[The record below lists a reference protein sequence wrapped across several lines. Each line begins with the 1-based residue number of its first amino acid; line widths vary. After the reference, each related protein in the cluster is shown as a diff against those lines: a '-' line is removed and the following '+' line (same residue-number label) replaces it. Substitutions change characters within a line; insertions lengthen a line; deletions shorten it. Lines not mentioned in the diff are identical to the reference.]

1 MDLEILYKYYL
12 ECRQMITTD
21 TRKIL
26 SGGMYFALKGERFDG
41 NLFAEEAIQKGAK
54 YVIVDDKEIASKIGV
69 QAIFV
74 QNVLNTLQELAKFH
88 RLRLNIPIIAITGSN
103 GKTTTKELLYSV
115 LSQKFKTAY
124 TKGNLNNHIGIPLT
138 LLDIKPTDEISI
150 IEMGANHQKEI
161 EHYCKYV
168 LPNYG
173 IITNFGK
180 AHLEG
185 FGGIEGVI
193 KGKSE
198 LFEDIKERSGIV
210 FFNRNDSTAF
220 NKVKDINLK
229 AFDYSINDPNSF
241 VYGKEIFKNEKVTI
255 EIPEWNLE
263 IKSNL
268 TGSYNVNNILAAIC
282 VGKFFEIDKMQIK
295 NGIESYFPNNSRSQI
310 QSIGNNTWI
319 LDAYNANPSSMEV
332 ALKNLESFSG
342 PKLAILGAMMEL
354 GEFSENEH
362 FRIAE
367 LASKCHFENVIL
379 VGDYFKD
386 AAGQFGFQYA
396 ENNIEAKQLFE
407 KLKIDHYTILLKG
420 SRSIALEKLIT

>member
-12 ECRQMITTD
+12 ECRQIVTTD
-21 TRKIL
+21 TRKIK
-26 SGGMYFALKGERFDG
+26 GGEIYFALKGDNFDG
-41 NLFAEEAIQKGAK
+41 NLFAEDAIKKGAK
-54 YVIVDDKEIASKIGV
+54 YVIVDDKDIANKIGS
-69 QAIFV
+69 QAILV
-74 QNVLNTLQELAKFH
+74 TDVLRTLQELAKFH

-103 GKTTTKELLYSV
+103 GKTTTKELLYNV

-161 EHYCKYV
+161 ASYCNYV

-193 KGKSE
+193 K
-198 LFEDIKERSGIV
+198 V
-210 FFNRNDSTAF
+210 
-220 NKVKDINLK
+220 NLK

-319 LDAYNANPSSMEV
+319 LDAYNANPSSMEA
-332 ALKNLESFSG
+332 ALRNLETFKG

-354 GEFSENEH
+354 GDFSENEH
-362 FRIAE
+362 YRIAE
-367 LASKCHFENVIL
+367 LASKSHFENVIL
-379 VGDYFKD
+379 VGEYFKD
-386 AAGQFGFQYA
+386 AAGQFGFQFA

>member
-12 ECRQMITTD
+12 ECRQLIFTD

-26 SGGMYFALKGERFDG
+26 SGGIYFALKGDSFDG
-41 NLFAEEAIQKGAK
+41 NLFAEDALIKGAK
-54 YVIVDDKEIASKIGV
+54 YVVVDNKEIANKIGS
-69 QAIFV
+69 QAILV
-74 QNVLNTLQELAKFH
+74 ENVLKTLQELAKFH

-115 LSQKFKTAY
+115 LSQKFKTAC

-150 IEMGANHQKEI
+150 VEMGANHQKEI
-161 EHYCKYV
+161 ESYCKYV

-198 LFEDIKERSGIV
+198 LYDDLKHRNGIV
-210 FFNRNDSTAF
+210 FFNSNDSIAS
-220 NKVKDINLK
+220 KIVSGLKLK
-229 AFDYSINDPNSF
+229 AFDFSLFDSSSYL
-241 VYGKEIFKNEKVTI
+241 YGTEVSRYEMAAL
-255 EIPEWNLE
+255 EIPEWSIE

-268 TGSYNVNNILAAIC
+268 TGTYNLNNILAAIC
-282 VGKFFEIDKMQIK
+282 VGKFFEIDKMLIK
-295 NGIESYFPNNSRSQI
+295 NGIESYIPNNSRSQI
-310 QSIGNNTWI
+310 QKIGSNTWI

-332 ALKNLESFSG
+332 AINNLQLFKGS
-342 PKLAILGAMMEL
+342 KLAILGAMMEL
-354 GEFSENEH
+354 GEFSEAEH
-362 FRIAE
+362 YKIAE
-367 LASKCHFENVIL
+367 LASKCKLDKVIL
-379 VGDYFKD
+379 VGDYFKN
-386 AAGQFGFQYA
+386 AATQFGFFYA
-396 ENNIEAKQLFE
+396 ENAVEAKVLFE
-407 KLKIDHYTILLKG
+407 KLNVEDATILLKG
-420 SRSIALEKLIT
+420 SRSIVLEKIIT

>member
-12 ECRQMITTD
+12 ECRQLIFTD

-26 SGGMYFALKGERFDG
+26 SGGIYFALKGDSFDG
-41 NLFAEEAIQKGAK
+41 NLFAEDALIKGAK
-54 YVIVDDKEIASKIGV
+54 YVVVDNKEIANKIGS
-69 QAIFV
+69 QAILV
-74 QNVLNTLQELAKFH
+74 ENVLNTLQELAKFH

-115 LSQKFKTAY
+115 LSQKFKTAC

-150 IEMGANHQKEI
+150 VEMGANHQKEI
-161 EHYCKYV
+161 ESYCKYV

-198 LFEDIKERSGIV
+198 LYDDLKHRNGIV
-210 FFNRNDSTAF
+210 FFNSNDSIAS
-220 NKVKDINLK
+220 KIVSGLKLK
-229 AFDYSINDPNSF
+229 AFDFSLFDSSSYL
-241 VYGKEIFKNEKVTI
+241 YGTEVSRYEMAAL
-255 EIPEWNLE
+255 EIPEWSIE

-268 TGSYNVNNILAAIC
+268 TGTYNLNNILAAIC
-282 VGKFFEIDKMQIK
+282 VGKFFEIDKMLIK
-295 NGIESYFPNNSRSQI
+295 NGIESYIPNNSRSQI
-310 QSIGNNTWI
+310 QKIGSNTWI

-332 ALKNLESFSG
+332 AINNLQSFKGS
-342 PKLAILGAMMEL
+342 KLAILGAMMEL
-354 GEFSENEH
+354 GEFSEAEH
-362 FRIAE
+362 YKIAE
-367 LASKCHFENVIL
+367 LASKCKLDKVIL
-379 VGDYFKD
+379 VGDYFKN
-386 AAGQFGFQYA
+386 AATQFGFFYA
-396 ENNIEAKQLFE
+396 ENAVEAKVLFE
-407 KLKIDHYTILLKG
+407 KLNVEDATILLKG
-420 SRSIALEKLIT
+420 SRSIVLEKIIT

>member
-12 ECRQMITTD
+12 ECRQIITTD
-21 TRKIL
+21 TRKIQ
-26 SGGMYFALKGERFDG
+26 GGEIYFALKGESFDG
-41 NLFAEEAIQKGAK
+41 NLFAEEAIKKGAK
-54 YVIVDDKEIASKIGV
+54 YVVVDQKDVANKIGS
-69 QAIFV
+69 QALFV
-74 QNVLNTLQELAKFH
+74 TDVLLTLQDLAKFH

-115 LSQKFKTAY
+115 LSQKFKTAC

-150 IEMGANHQKEI
+150 VEMGANHQKEI
-161 EHYCKYV
+161 ASYCNYV

-185 FGGIEGVI
+185 FGGIEGVV

-198 LFEDIKERSGIV
+198 LYEDLKSRSGIV
-210 FFNRNDSTAF
+210 FFNSNDSIAF
-220 NKVKDINLK
+220 NKVKDLNLK
-229 AFDYSINDPNSF
+229 AFDYSLNDSNSYL
-241 VYGKEIFKNEKVTI
+241 YGKEVAQNEKVTI
-255 EIPEWNLE
+255 EIPEWNID

-268 TGSYNVNNILAAIC
+268 TGSYNINNILAAVC
-282 VGKFFEIDKMQIK
+282 VGKYFEIDKMLIK

-310 QSIGNNTWI
+310 QLIGNNTWI
-319 LDAYNANPSSMEV
+319 LDAYNANPSSMEA
-332 ALKNLESFSG
+332 ALKNLETFCG

-362 FRIAE
+362 LKIAE
-367 LASKCHFENVIL
+367 LASKYKIDQVIL
-379 VGDYFKD
+379 VGCLFKD
-386 AAGQFGFQYA
+386 ASIKFGFHYS
-396 ENNIEAKQLFE
+396 ENATEAKALYDKLNIEK
-407 KLKIDHYTILLKG
+407 YTILLKG

>member
-12 ECRQMITTD
+12 ECRQIVTID
-21 TRKIL
+21 TRKIK
-26 SGGMYFALKGERFDG
+26 GGEIYFALKGDNFDG
-41 NLFAEEAIQKGAK
+41 NLFAEDAIKKGAK
-54 YVIVDDKEIASKIGV
+54 YVIVDDKDIANKIGS
-69 QAIFV
+69 QAILV
-74 QNVLNTLQELAKFH
+74 TDVLRTLQELAKFH

-103 GKTTTKELLYSV
+103 GKTTTKELLYNV

-150 IEMGANHQKEI
+150 VEMGANHQKEI
-161 EHYCKYV
+161 ASYCNYV

-319 LDAYNANPSSMEV
+319 LDAYNANPSSMEA
-332 ALKNLESFSG
+332 ALRNLETFKG

-354 GEFSENEH
+354 GDFSENEH
-362 FRIAE
+362 YRIAE
-367 LASKCHFENVIL
+367 LASKSHFENVIL
-379 VGDYFKD
+379 VGEYFKD
-386 AAGQFGFQYA
+386 AAGQFGFQFA